1 MEHSPDLTPLSD
13 LTAFPAPTAAGEHMQ
28 TCDRHGAYRNT
39 GVQLRDEILWVGC
52 PSCNAEATDR
62 RRREAEER
70 RLSEWRQQRAKAEEE
85 RMLAVIRAARIPL
98 RFSGRGLECFEA
110 ASSGQK
116 QALSVARNYAE
127 ALIEGRTGG
136 RGLVFSGRPGTGKT
150 HLAAGILQAVLP
162 GRRGRYMT
170 APDLIR
176 AVRATWRPE
185 SPEREDE
192 VLERLTA
199 FDVLV
204 LDEVAVN
211 SGTENE
217 QTILFELIDRRYRA
231 LMPTVLV
238 TNQDRAGLHRAL
250 GERSFDRLTETARWV
265 TFDWPSR
272 RPGMQGLT
280 PCRGVA

>member
-1 MEHSPDLTPLSD
+1 MEPSPELTP
-13 LTAFPAPTAAGEHMQ
+13 FPSFTAAGEYTR
-28 TCDRHGAYRNT
+28 TCDCHGPYTNT
-39 GVQLRDEILWVGC
+39 GLRMREEIIWTGC
-52 PSCNAEATDR
+52 PHCNDEAAER
-62 RRREAEER
+62 RRREDEER
-70 RLSEWRQQRAKAEEE
+70 RLAEWRHRREKAEDE
-85 RMLAVIRAARIPL
+85 RKLAVIRAARIPL
-98 RFSGRGLECFEA
+98 RFSGRGLDTFEA
-110 ASSGQK
+110 ALTGQK
-116 QALSVARNYAE
+116 QALTAARSYVQ
-127 ALIEGRTGG
+127 ALTDGCTGG

-176 AVRATWRPE
+176 SVRATWRPE

-204 LDEVAVN
+204 VDEVGVN
-211 SGTENE
+211 SGTDNE

-231 LMPTVLV
+231 LMPTILV
-238 TNQDRAGLHRAL
+238 TNQDKAGLQRSL

-272 RPGMQGLT
+272 RPGMQGIA